1 MQQVF
6 SADGKTLLLTT
17 NSTLRLFDMTT
28 GKEHDVPGHR
38 SPVTPRFSADGRTLF
53 TSCDEARWS
62 WDVSPGKEP
71 ALLSY
76 EPKKAWEA
84 DCLAR
89 SADNRLFLD
98 RSEDRVRVRDTATGR
113 VLREME
119 GNNRLANSGQFS
131 PDATRVMFV
140 HERGDDNNPAIF
152 RIYQAKTGKASG
164 EFKVEEMKSPIFSPN
179 GRLAA
184 WADSAGTVHLHDAVS
199 GKDLRTLRSS
209 RPLPKVEGD
218 DDYDLL
224 FSPDGELLILST
236 SRYNAFT
243 SGEERE
249 TMLPVRV
256 FQISS
261 GREIV
266 RFYAN
271 PDKKRKAHPPS
282 CMACSPNRRLLAVAE
297 IGSGI
302 VRLIE
307 IASGK
312 VRVEFAG
319 HRHGVHGLVFS
330 PDGRTLASGGEDNV
344 VFLWDVTGAKTP
356 AVAEKPLAA
365 WWTDLVSEDAKRAGD
380 AIAGLLRKP
389 EASGAFLQERLHPDK
404 VLDEKHLTRL
414 LAELDGNTFKTR
426 ETASRELARLGERAE
441 AALRR
446 ALDNRPSLE
455 ARRRIEDLLNKL
467 ERGELPPETLR
478 TLRAIEVL
486 EHLGTPEA
494 RACLETL
501 AKGAPQARLTAEAK
515 RALDRLANRR

>member
-1 MQQVF
+1 MVGLRVHDAATDKLLYQKKFEPSHRPPSFAFSANGQRFATDCDKLTIWETATGKELLTLNIEDMSRFALTPDGRQAVISEGAPWSSRERLWDLQSGKPSRKLSPDSILLMPSLPGMQQVF
-6 SADGKTLLLTT
+6 SADGKTLLLTS

-38 SPVTPRFSADGRTLF
+38 TPVTPRFSADGRTLF
-53 TSCDEARWS
+53 TSCDEARRS

-71 ALLSY
+71 TLLSY

-84 DCLAR
+84 DCLAH

-113 VLREME
+113 VLREL
-119 GNNRLANSGQFS
+119 GDDNRDAKSGQFS
-131 PDATRVMFV
+131 PDATRVLFQHKEV
-140 HERGDDNNPAIF
+140 NDNKPAIF
-152 RIYQAKTGKASG
+152 RIYEVKTGKASG
-164 EFKVEEMKSPIFSPN
+164 EFKAELFTHPMFSPN

-224 FSPDGELLILST
+224 FSPDGEQLILST
-236 SRYNAFT
+236 SRYNAFM

-282 CMACSPNRRLLAVAE
+282 CMACSPDGRLLAVAE
-297 IGSGI
+297 YGSAI
-302 VRLIE
+302 IRLLE

-312 VRVEFAG
+312 VRAEFAG
-319 HRHGVHGLVFS
+319 HSHGVHGLSFA

-344 VFLWDVTGAKTP
+344 VFLWDVTGARTP
-356 AVAEKPLAA
+356 AAVKKASES
-365 WWTDLVSEDAKRAGD
+365 DL
-380 AIAGLLRKP
+380 
-389 EASGAFLQERLHPDK
+389 
-404 VLDEKHLTRL
+404 
-414 LAELDGNTFKTR
+414 
-426 ETASRELARLGERAE
+426 
-441 AALRR
+441 
-446 ALDNRPSLE
+446 
-455 ARRRIEDLLNKL
+455 
-467 ERGELPPETLR
+467 
-478 TLRAIEVL
+478 
-486 EHLGTPEA
+486 
-494 RACLETL
+494 
-501 AKGAPQARLTAEAK
+501 
-515 RALDRLANRR
+515 